1 MSDKKKVLIV
11 DDSGY
16 MRQVI
21 RRHLESKGFEVTG
34 EASDGSEVVALAENL
49 RPDLITMD
57 LSMKTLGGIE
67 ATKQV
72 KKAVP
77 EAKVI
82 VVSALGESRFIKE
95 AVAAGAHDFIIK
107 GTSEKRRGVS
117 ATNSNRVM
125 PLNFKSRRSVISLW
139 LATSISA
146 RNYLNRR

>member
-1 MSDKKKVLIV
+1 MAEKKRILIV

-21 RRHLESKGFEVTG
+21 RRHLESKGFEVAG
-34 EASDGSEVVALAENL
+34 EASDGSEVVSMATELK
-49 RPDLITMD
+49 PDLITMD

-72 KKAVP
+72 KQAVP
-77 EAKVI
+77 DAKVI

-107 GTSEKRRGVS
+107 PFTEDRLISSVKS
-117 ATNSNRVM
+117 ALKM
-125 PLNFKSRRSVISLW
+125 
-139 LATSISA
+139 A
-146 RNYLNRR
+146 

>member
-34 EASDGSEVVALAENL
+34 EATDGNEVVAMATTLQ
-49 RPDLITMD
+49 PDLITMD
-57 LSMKTLGGIE
+57 LSMKNLGGIE
-67 ATKQV
+67 ATKLV
-72 KKAVP
+72 KQAVP
-77 EAKVI
+77 NAKVI

-107 GTSEKRRGVS
+107 PFTEDRLISSVKS
-117 ATNSNRVM
+117 ALKMN
-125 PLNFKSRRSVISLW
+125 
-139 LATSISA
+139 
-146 RNYLNRR
+146 

>member
-34 EASDGSEVVALAENL
+34 EATDGNEVVAMATALQ
-49 RPDLITMD
+49 PDLITMD
-57 LSMKTLGGIE
+57 LSMKNLGGIE
-67 ATKQV
+67 ATKLV
-72 KKAVP
+72 KQAVP
-77 EAKVI
+77 NAKVI

-107 GTSEKRRGVS
+107 PFTEDRLISSVKS
-117 ATNSNRVM
+117 ALKMN
-125 PLNFKSRRSVISLW
+125 
-139 LATSISA
+139 
-146 RNYLNRR
+146 

>member
-1 MSDKKKVLIV
+1 MSDKKRVLIV

-34 EASDGSEVVALAENL
+34 EASDGSEVVAMAESL
-49 RPDLITMD
+49 KPDLITMD

-77 EAKVI
+77 ETKVI

-107 GTSEKRRGVS
+107 PFTEDRLISSVRS
-117 ATNSNRVM
+117 ALKMN
-125 PLNFKSRRSVISLW
+125 
-139 LATSISA
+139 
-146 RNYLNRR
+146 